1 MHHYSKTVTD
11 QTSEIDANGNRKK
24 FDEFDGLY
32 VDDNESTLEFARKRF
47 RNGQFVRPLLL
58 GLFVQSFVHL
68 DDWLWISYS
77 THIFGKFGM
86 TMGTAQRASLF
97 MSLPQAFIRLG
108 KWKEFYC
115 RCFENFTRRS
125 LLLLP
130 TLFSVLIGILAI
142 FAVNFGKVLAGMPV
156 APTLAILAAMDLSAA
171 AVSGES
177 AYAIVPELFLPN
189 DKILGTAFVGIAQ

>member
-1 MHHYSKTVTD
+1 KTVSTD
-11 QTSEIDANGNRKK
+11 ENGNRKK
-24 FDEFDGLY
+24 FEEN
-32 VDDNESTLEFARKRF
+32 DDVPIDPDQSTIGFARERF
-47 RNGQFVRPLLL
+47 KNGQFVRPLLL

-97 MSLPQAFIRLG
+97 MSLPQAFISLG
-108 KWKEFYC
+108 LLS
-115 RCFENFTRRS
+115 CFEDFTRRS

-130 TLFSVLIGILAI
+130 TLFSVFIGILAI
-142 FAVNFGKVLAGMPV
+142 LAVNFGKVLAGMPV
-156 APTLAILAAMDLSAA
+156 ASTLAILAAMDLSAA

-177 AYAIVPELFLPN
+177 AYAIVPELFLPD
-189 DKILGTAFVGIAQ
+189 DKILGTAIVGIAQDAILPF